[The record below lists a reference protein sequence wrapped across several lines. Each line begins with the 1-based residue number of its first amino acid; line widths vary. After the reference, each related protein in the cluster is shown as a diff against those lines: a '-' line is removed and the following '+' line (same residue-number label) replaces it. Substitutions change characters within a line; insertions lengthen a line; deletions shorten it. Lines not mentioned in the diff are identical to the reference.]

1 MSFPSHENDSP
12 AKLLSPK
19 EAAIY
24 LGVSPSLIYKMIKN
38 GTLPARRIGEKL
50 LNIKPADLDQ
60 VYRPAKKG
68 NSLQNDGEEM
78 K

>member
-50 LNIKPADLDQ
+50 LNIKPVDLDQ
-60 VYRPAKKG
+60 VYRPAKTGGALEKAG
-68 NSLQNDGEEM
+68 KEI